1 MRIKVLERIGLLV
14 LAATFLLTP
23 VVEALQVTYS
33 TPAGS
38 TDGANHP
45 VSILATFST
54 TGNELTITVQNRLGS
69 PLYGY
74 QHFASQSLSDIAFT
88 LSNFQSTG
96 ALASSSGIERSIS
109 GPDGLFSP
117 FPDGQAVSTGW
128 ALHENVNG
136 GYLLCVLCTGISP
149 EHTIIGGPGPTDNF
163 HYDNP
168 DASLTNASNNPYLT
182 GVVTFTINNIPNL
195 TDAVYVDGVIFSF
208 GIAEGTANVAGSCE
222 GLNGVSCL
230 PGRRVPEPSSL
241 LLLGAGLV
249 GFAGLGWRARRP
261 TK

>member
-1 MRIKVLERIGLLV
+1 M
-14 LAATFLLTP
+14 
-23 VVEALQVTYS
+23 
-33 TPAGS
+33 
-38 TDGANHP
+38 
-45 VSILATFST
+45 VS
-54 TGNELTITVQNRLGS
+54 
-69 PLYGY
+69 

-109 GPDGLFSP
+109 GPNGLFSP

-230 PGRRVPEPSSL
+230 RPGARAGAIESL
-241 LLLGAGLV
+241 TAGGGAG
-249 GFAGLGWRARRP
+249 RARRARLEGSAAHEVGP
-261 TK
+261 NTETHWGGQPVAPFFLR